1 MRCRSARRNFV
12 PKNTSFTPDEI
23 PPAQT
28 SMSVVQRGAT
38 VQQKI
43 PIQPLVLSLCCLR
56 REILTHSEQSEQ
68 EPLSKQ
74 QLKADVA

>member
-1 MRCRSARRNFV
+1 MRCRSARRKFV

-56 REILTHSEQSEQ
+56 REIHKPT
-68 EPLSKQ
+68 LSRFFVSKIYINFH
-74 QLKADVA
+74 LER